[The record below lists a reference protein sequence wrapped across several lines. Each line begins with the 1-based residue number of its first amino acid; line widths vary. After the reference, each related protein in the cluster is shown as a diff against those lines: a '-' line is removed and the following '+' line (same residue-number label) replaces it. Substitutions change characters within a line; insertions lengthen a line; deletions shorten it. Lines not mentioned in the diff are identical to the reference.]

1 MLLGKLLPNLLAQH
15 FEIGEV
21 YPKRR
26 EVGFPLKCFLH
37 GLQCCPNS
45 YGLDRVR
52 KGSNVRLAKKDIRQ
66 QRAALEQWQKPSEML
81 RRARALMH
89 LLGNA
94 DLFNQAGVDFITEA

>member
-1 MLLGKLLPNLLAQH
+1 M
-15 FEIGEV
+15 
-21 YPKRR
+21 
-26 EVGFPLKCFLH
+26 
-37 GLQCCPNS
+37 
-45 YGLDRVR
+45 
-52 KGSNVRLAKKDIRQ
+52 RLAKKDIRQ